1 MSDVTSSHEL
11 SQVKGQF
18 DILLSNLAE
27 VLKEVRPRTNILNTK
42 LGKIKKDL
50 ENIEQLDK
58 YATAK
63 VSEIVVKFN
72 AINYIFEN
80 NIEFNKK
87 DLVKI
92 IEGKHNY
99 ELDSNEGYND
109 SFFELS
115 MALRFL
121 LASKETK
128 PRINLDGECDIIV
141 NDKLAIEC
149 KYIHSLSNIVKNIK
163 KANNQIDKRIQN
175 GQAKIGFIALDLSHI
190 CPRDKVQE
198 FAEYTFNRFLEN
210 YQYLEKK
217 RKMSGDILGQ
227 VLVDNNFNKIISCYI
242 MSEIETALYGEL
254 GFSYD
259 MGPNTSAII
268 FQSINSFCFEHEGR
282 IRPITSRGM
291 TYFLNRNLSHES
303 TNTVKTYIH
312 SLAVGI

>member
-1 MSDVTSSHEL
+1 MSDVTSIHDL
-11 SQVKGQF
+11 SQVKREF
-18 DILLSNLAE
+18 DILLANLAK

-50 ENIEQLDK
+50 ENIEHLEK
-58 YATAK
+58 NEAAK
-63 VSEIVVKFN
+63 VSEIVIKFN
-72 AINYIFEN
+72 TINDIFKN
-80 NIEFNKK
+80 NIEVNKK
-87 DLVKI
+87 ELVKI
-92 IEGKHNY
+92 IEGKHDY
-99 ELDSNEGYND
+99 KLDSNEGYND

-121 LASKETK
+121 LASKEAR
-128 PRINLDGECDIIV
+128 PRINLDGECDVIV
-141 NDKLAIEC
+141 NDKIAIEC

-198 FAEYTFNRFLEN
+198 FAKYTFNRFLEN

-217 RKMSGDILGQ
+217 RKISGDILDQ
-227 VLVDNNFNKIISCYI
+227 ILVDNNFKKIISSYI
-242 MSEIETALYGEL
+242 MTEIETALYGEL

-259 MGPNTSAII
+259 MGSNTLAII
-268 FQSINSFCFEHEGR
+268 FQSMNSFYFEHEGR
-282 IRPITSRGM
+282 AIPIISRGM
-291 TYFLNRNLSHES
+291 TYFLNRNLNHES
-303 TNTVKTYIH
+303 AKKVEKYIH